1 MSLIT
6 PLFLLGL
13 LGIALPWW
21 LHRLETQTT
30 EREKFATTRFLE
42 ASKKRIH
49 VQRKLRFLLLMAA
62 RMLFLALLA
71 FAFARPIFMKDP
83 QAAITEDTT
92 HHVIIV
98 DTSFSM
104 NAGNKFATAQER
116 ATTIVN
122 GMGGEDI
129 ASLYTASTGVRT
141 IEEPGND
148 AAALT
153 QAIAT
158 LTPDNGRLDLGA
170 MISSLNGLVEA
181 SSANFVFHL
190 VGDFQQTSQAVR
202 FADMIPD
209 VINGRPVTL
218 DIQQVAPVPV
228 ANWTIDSVIV
238 ENRSTVIASVR
249 AFGVDAP
256 GEKQLSLAVNGVA
269 QQQQTVNVSADGA
282 YLVEFADVVFEEG
295 DNRVDVTLSPA
306 DTLPQDDV
314 RYTVFDNA
322 PPAPVLLLTDDP
334 SSLGVTYLRAAL
346 ETAPRGYQV
355 EVTPLADF
363 DMRVM
368 QRYPWL
374 IIEDIGSIDAGLEA
388 GLRDYL
394 NGGGAV
400 FAASGP
406 RAGGL
411 TTMPLLGTTITS
423 AVTDPR
429 APPPQIVRIDTT
441 HPVLSDSSGWANVN
455 ARALRVQTTAE
466 DQILIAQAPNT
477 PVLIER
483 LVGAGRL
490 MLLTTSVDNSAS
502 DLPVKPVFVSFIAK
516 AAQYLSNE
524 KLLVKEQLADTFLQL
539 TQTGGAS
546 GQVVDPDGV
555 SLLSLQDTTLA
566 QDVQLNK
573 RGYYQV
579 FTPGGEVLVAVNP
592 DIRESDPAPMP
603 PATLQNWQNVVAGT
617 APVET
622 SAISAISAT
631 AVNAGDDDLEEVEI
645 WRFFLVLL
653 GLIVLAE
660 SLLGNRYLNIKTGSF

>member
-13 LGIALPWW
+13 LGLGLPWW

-49 VQRKLRFLLLMAA
+49 VQRKLRFLLLMAL

-71 FAFARPIFMKDP
+71 FAFARPILLEDP
-83 QAAITEDTT
+83 EAAVSADTT

-98 DTSFSM
+98 DSSFSM
-104 NAGNKFATAQER
+104 NQGDKFTTAVER

-122 GMGGEDI
+122 GMGEDDI
-129 ASLYTASTGVRT
+129 ASLYSASTGVRE
-141 IEEPGND
+141 IAEPSGD
-148 AAALT
+148 AAELTGAL
-153 QAIAT
+153 AT

-170 MISSLNGLVEA
+170 MISSLNGMIET
-181 SSANFVFHL
+181 SNANFVLH
-190 VGDFQQTSQAVR
+190 VIGDFQQTGQAVR

-218 DIQQVAPVPV
+218 DIQQVAPAPA
-228 ANWTIDSVIV
+228 ANWTVDSVIV

-249 AFGVDAP
+249 AFGEAT
-256 GEKQLSLAVNGVA
+256 GEKQVSLSVNGEA
-269 QQQQTVNVSADGA
+269 QQQQAVTVDASGA
-282 YLVEFADVVFEEG
+282 YLVEFNDVVFGEG
-295 DNRVDVTLSPA
+295 DNRVDIALSPA
-306 DTLPQDDV
+306 DELPQDDT
-314 RYTVFDNA
+314 RHTVFDNS
-322 PPAPVLLLTDDP
+322 PPAPVLLLTADP
-334 SSLGVTYLRAAL
+334 DSLGITYLRAAL
-346 ETAPRGYQV
+346 ETAPRGYSV
-355 EVTPLADF
+355 EVTDLADF
-363 DMRVM
+363 DPRVM

-374 IIEDIGSIDAGLEA
+374 IIEDIGSIEVGGALEA
-388 GLRDYL
+388 ALRDYM

-406 RAGGL
+406 RAGTL
-411 TTMPLLGTTITS
+411 STMPLLGTTIVS
-423 AVTDPR
+423 SVADPR
-429 APPPQIVRIDTT
+429 AAPPQIVRIDST
-441 HPVLSDSSGWANVN
+441 HPVLADSAGWTNIT

-483 LVGAGRL
+483 PIGAGRL
-490 MLLTTSVDNSAS
+490 FLLTTSVDNSAS
-502 DLPVKPVFVSFIAK
+502 DLPVKPVFVSFVAK

-524 KLLVKEQLADTFLQL
+524 KLLVKEQLADSFLQL
-539 TQTGGAS
+539 AQTGGAS
-546 GQVVDPDGV
+546 GQVVDPDGEN
-555 SLLSLQDTTLA
+555 LLSLQDTTVA

-573 RGYYQV
+573 TGYYQV

-603 PATLQNWQNVVAGT
+603 PAALQNWQNVVAGT

-622 SAISAISAT
+622 NTVSAA
-631 AVNAGDDDLEEVEI
+631 AVSVENDNLEEVEI

-653 GLIVLAE
+653 GLMVLAE

>member
-13 LGIALPWW
+13 LGLGLPWW

-49 VQRKLRFLLLMAA
+49 VQRKLKFLLLMAL

-71 FAFARPIFMKDP
+71 FAFARPILLEDP
-83 QAAITEDTT
+83 AAAVTADTT
-92 HHVIIV
+92 HHVIVV
-98 DTSFSM
+98 DNSFSM
-104 NAGNKFATAQER
+104 NQGSKFASARER
-116 ATTIVN
+116 VEAIL
-122 GMGGEDI
+122 GAMGPDDI
-129 ASLYTASTGVRT
+129 ASLYSASSGVR
-141 IEEPGND
+141 ELVEPGSD
-148 AAALT
+148 ATEVT
-153 QAIAT
+153 QALAT
-158 LTPDNGRLDLGA
+158 LEPDNGRLDLGA
-170 MISSLNGLVEA
+170 MISSLNGMIEA
-181 SSANFVFHL
+181 SNANFMLHL

-218 DIQQVAPVPV
+218 DLQQVAPTPE

-238 ENRSTVIASVR
+238 ENRATVIASVR
-249 AFGVDAP
+249 AFGVDAAS
-256 GEKQLSLAVNGVA
+256 EKQVTLSVNGAV
-269 QQQQTVNVSADGA
+269 QQQQPLSAGADGA
-282 YLVEFADVVFEEG
+282 YLVEFANVMFGEG
-295 DNRVDVTLSPA
+295 DNRVDIALSPA
-306 DTLPQDDV
+306 DALPQDDT
-314 RYTVFDNA
+314 RYTVFDNS
-322 PPAPVLLLTDDP
+322 PPAPVLLLTADT

-346 ETAPRGYQV
+346 ETAPRGYSV
-355 EVTPLADF
+355 EVTDLADF
-363 DMRVM
+363 DPRVM

-374 IIEDIGSIDAGLEA
+374 IIEDIGAVNSTLAA
-388 GLRDYL
+388 ALRDYI
-394 NGGGAV
+394 NGGGSV
-400 FAASGP
+400 LAASGP
-406 RAGGL
+406 RSGQL
-411 TTMPLLGTTITS
+411 STMPLLDTS
-423 AVTDPR
+423 ISSSVTDPR
-429 APPPQIVRIDTT
+429 AAPPQIVRIDTT

-455 ARALRVQTTAE
+455 ARSLRVQTTAE

-483 LVGAGRL
+483 QIGAGRL
-490 MLLTTSVDNSAS
+490 MLLTTSLDNSAS

-524 KLLVKEQLADTFLQL
+524 KLLVKEQLADSFLQL
-539 TQTGGAS
+539 AQTGGAS

-555 SLLSLQDTTLA
+555 NLLSLQDTTLA

-592 DIRESDPAPMP
+592 DIRESDPAPMA
-603 PATLQNWQNVVAGT
+603 PAALQNWQNVVAGT

-622 SAISAISAT
+622 NAVT
-631 AVNAGDDDLEEVEI
+631 AAAVANVNADADLEEVEI
-645 WRFFLVLL
+645 WRIFLVLL
-653 GLIVLAE
+653 ALMVLAE

>member
-1 MSLIT
+1 MLIT

-13 LGIALPWW
+13 LGLGLPWW

-49 VQRKLRFLLLMAA
+49 VQRKLKFLILMAL

-71 FAFARPIFMKDP
+71 FAFARPILFEDP
-83 QAAITEDTT
+83 EAAVSADTT

-104 NAGNKFATAQER
+104 NQGDKFATALQR
-116 ATTIVN
+116 ANTIVD
-122 GMGGEDI
+122 GMGEDDI
-129 ASLYTASTGVRT
+129 ASIYSASTGVRE
-141 IEEPGND
+141 IAEPND
-148 AAALT
+148 DVAELSQALD
-153 QAIAT
+153 T
-158 LTPDNGRLDLGA
+158 LMPDNGRLDLGA
-170 MISSLNGLVEA
+170 MISSLNGMIET
-181 SSANFVFHL
+181 SDANFVLH
-190 VGDFQQTSQAVR
+190 VIGDFQQTGQAVR

-218 DIQQVAPVPV
+218 DIQQVAPVPA
-228 ANWTIDSVIV
+228 ANWTVDSVIV
-238 ENRSTVIASVR
+238 ENRATVIASVR
-249 AFGVDAP
+249 AFGVEEP
-256 GEKQLSLAVNGVA
+256 GEKQVSLSVNGAV
-269 QQQQTVNVSADGA
+269 QQQQSVNVTANGA
-282 YLVEFADVVFEEG
+282 YLVEFDEVMFGEG
-295 DNRVDVTLSPA
+295 DNRVDIALSPA
-306 DTLPQDDV
+306 DELPEDDT
-314 RYTVFDNA
+314 RHTVFDNS
-322 PPAPVLLLTDDP
+322 PPAPVLLLTTDP
-334 SSLGVTYLRAAL
+334 GSLGVTYLRAAL
-346 ETAPRGYQV
+346 ETAPRGYSV
-355 EVTPLADF
+355 EVNDIADF
-363 DMRVM
+363 DPRVM

-374 IIEDIGSIDAGLEA
+374 IVEDIGGVNANLEA
-388 GLRDYL
+388 ALRDYM

-406 RAGGL
+406 RAGSL
-411 TTMPLLGTTITS
+411 STMPLLGTTIVS
-423 AVTDPR
+423 SVTDPR
-429 APPPQIVRIDTT
+429 AAPPQIVRIDSS
-441 HPVLSDSSGWANVN
+441 HPVLADSSGWTNVT

-466 DQILIAQAPNT
+466 DQILIAQTPNT

-483 LVGAGRL
+483 PFGAGRL
-490 MLLTTSVDNSAS
+490 FLLTTSVDNSAS

-516 AAQYLSNE
+516 TAQYLSNE
-524 KLLVKEQLADTFLQL
+524 KLLVKEQLADSFLQL
-539 TQTGGAS
+539 AQTGGAS

-555 SLLSLQDTTLA
+555 NLLSLQDTTVA

-603 PATLQNWQNVVAGT
+603 PAALQNWQNVVAGT

-622 SAISAISAT
+622 ATVTAT
-631 AVNAGDDDLEEVEI
+631 AVSTENTNLDEVEI

-653 GLIVLAE
+653 GLMVLAE